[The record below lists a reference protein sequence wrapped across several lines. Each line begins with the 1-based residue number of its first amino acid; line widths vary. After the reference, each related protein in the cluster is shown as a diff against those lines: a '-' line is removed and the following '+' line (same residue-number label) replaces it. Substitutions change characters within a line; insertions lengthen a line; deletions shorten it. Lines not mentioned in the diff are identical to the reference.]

1 VEGLFQRY
9 WKCLSYMF
17 PMRLSDAYNE
27 GGKKEREER
36 K

>member
-1 VEGLFQRY
+1 VFFMVP
-9 WKCLSYMF
+9 SYRF